1 MSNLVLSIKKSQNST
16 APTSL
21 ANGELAYSYSS
32 NRLFIGQTSTPG
44 SAVSVEYIGGNLLVG
59 KVANL
64 ESQLL
69 GDTVT
74 FSTMTVSERANIE
87 ELALTDFDSN
97 GLMYTATNGVVLQT
111 TGTSGQIMQVSSDG
125 VPVFGEISGGVY
137 TAASTP
143 VTADYTIS
151 VTNNG
156 AGAYTLSGSDRNGSV
171 SGDNASLNF
180 NNGDI
185 VDFTVNASGH
195 PFWIKT
201 VSGTGTDNQAS
212 GVTNGGAE
220 VGTVRW
226 VIGSAGTFYYV
237 CQYHASMVGT
247 ITVS

>member
-1 MSNLVLSIKKSQNST
+1 MTDVILVIKKSQSNNTPS
-16 APTSL
+16 SL
-21 ANGELAYSYSS
+21 FDGELAYSHSS
-32 NRLFIGQTSTPG
+32 NKLFIGDSTT
-44 SAVSVEYIGGNLLVG
+44 SVEYIGGKLLVD

-64 ESQLL
+64 ESQLH
-69 GDTVT
+69 GDVVSFTT
-74 FSTMTVSERANIE
+74 LTASERANIE
-87 ELALTDFDSN
+87 ELVLTDFDSN
-97 GLMYTATNGVVLQT
+97 GLMYTAANGMVLQT
-111 TGTSGQIMQVSSDG
+111 TGTSGQIMQVSSEG

-137 TAASTP
+137 TAA

>member
-1 MSNLVLSIKKSQNST
+1 MTDVVLVIKKSQTTNS
-16 APTSL
+16 PSSL
-21 ANGELAYSYSS
+21 VDGEIAYSHSS
-32 NRLFIGQTSTPG
+32 NKLFIGDSST
-44 SAVSVEYIGGNLLVG
+44 SVEYIGGKLLVE

-69 GDTVT
+69 GDTVAFT
-74 FSTMTVSERANIE
+74 TLTASERANIE
-87 ELALTDFDSN
+87 ELFLTDFESN
-97 GLMYTATNGVVLQT
+97 GLMYTDANGMVLQT
-111 TGTSGQIMQVSSDG
+111 TGTSGQIMQASSDG
-125 VPVFGEISGGVY
+125 TPVFGEISGGVY
-137 TAASTP
+137 TAATTP
-143 VTADYTIS
+143 ATADYTIS

-156 AGAYTLSGSDRNGSV
+156 AGAYALSGTDRNGSV
-171 SGDNASLNF
+171 SGDNAGLNF

-185 VDFTVNASGH
+185 VDFNVNASGH

-237 CQYHASMVGT
+237 CQYHATMVGT